1 MLSMLKLKIYSMN
14 RAFYSSSIDNFINED
29 DFSILGVISGNY
41 DLNKQEKQQSNAW
54 KKQIEILKKTLIDFN
69 GQIYFEFIIPRM
81 GKRVD
86 NVLIIDNCIFVLEFK
101 IGSESYDNQAK
112 EQVYNYGLDLN
123 NFHEGSHDQNIIPI
137 LISSEAN
144 SVENVILKDRIID
157 GLHNVIC
164 ANSTNLKEVIKNIL
178 QNFDS
183 ENRIDVEFWE
193 NSIYKPTPTI
203 IEAATVLYKNHNV
216 KDITRYDA
224 GAENL
229 SITSKC
235 ISSIIDNSKN
245 NKRKS
250 ICFITGV
257 PGAGKT
263 LAGLD
268 IANLRSNYQEEEHA
282 VFLSGNGPL
291 VDVLREALA
300 RDKVKTAKENNENLS
315 KESAKSLVKSFI
327 QNIHHFRD
335 ASLQD
340 EKAPIEKVTIFDE
353 AQRAWT
359 KEQASSFMKRNK
371 GNFDFNKSEPEFLI
385 EVMDRHKDWC
395 TIVCLIGGGQ
405 EINTGEAGLE
415 EWIRPFEDKFCD
427 WDIYYSSK
435 ISEDHNYI
443 KDINAIKILKNR
455 NAEKKDEL
463 HLSVSLRSF
472 RSAKLSDFIQ
482 EIINNDIEKAKIIY
496 NEFIEKV
503 YPIKITRDLD
513 TARKW
518 LKSKSRGNERS
529 GIIASSGAIR
539 LRPFGLN
546 VKAKIDAPVW
556 FLNPKDDIR
565 SSYFL
570 EEVATEFDI
579 QGLEL
584 DWTCVAWDGDYYYDQ
599 NKWNY
604 KKFTGTSW
612 KRNEN
617 TERIKYL
624 INSYR
629 VLLTRARQG
638 MIIYIPEGNNEDIT
652 RPTFMYDGTFNFFK
666 SLGIKE
672 I

>member
-1 MLSMLKLKIYSMN
+1 MN
-14 RAFYSSSIDNFINED
+14 RAYYANSICDFCIED
-29 DFSILGVISGNY
+29 GDSIFGKISGGY
-41 DLNKQEKQQSNAW
+41 DLNKLTIQQSNAW
-54 KKQIEILKKTLIDFN
+54 QSQIKILKQTILNFTGKL
-69 GQIYFEFIIPRM
+69 YFEFTIPRM

-86 NVLIIDNCIFVLEFK
+86 NILIIDNCIFVLEFK
-101 IGSESYDNQAK
+101 IGSKEYDKYAKDQAFD
-112 EQVYNYGLDLN
+112 YGLDLN
-123 NFHEGSHDQNIIPI
+123 NFHEGSHDKIIIPI
-137 LISSEAN
+137 LIADKASNLNNVYKKSLDNLYETIVANENNLSEVISETLLKFKGLGIIN
-144 SVENVILKDRIID
+144 VEN
-157 GLHNVIC
+157 
-164 ANSTNLKEVIKNIL
+164 
-178 QNFDS
+178 
-183 ENRIDVEFWE
+183 WE

-203 IEAATVLYKNHNV
+203 IEAATALYKKHNV
-216 KDITRYDA
+216 SEISRSDS

-229 SITSKC
+229 SVTSEC
-235 ISSIIDNSKN
+235 ISEIIDYSKN
-245 NKRKS
+245 KSRKS

-263 LAGLD
+263 LAGLN
-268 IANLRSNYQEEEHA
+268 IANLRSNYEEEEHA

-300 RDKVKTAKENNENLS
+300 RDKVKTAKEENLIVTKS
-315 KESAKSLVKSFI
+315 SATSHVKSFI

-335 ASLQD
+335 SSIKD

-371 GNFDFNKSEPEFLI
+371 GISDFDKSEPEFLI
-385 EVMDRHKDWC
+385 EVMHRHEDWC

-415 EWIRPFEDKFCD
+415 EWIRPFSDKFQD

-435 ISEDHNYI
+435 IVEDENYI
-443 KDINAIKILKNR
+443 KNREVLTILNDKKAI
-455 NAEKKDEL
+455 KKDEL
-463 HLSVSLRSF
+463 HLSISLRSF
-472 RSAKLSDFIQ
+472 RSAQLSSFIQ
-482 EIINNDIEKAKIIY
+482 EIIKNNIESAKEIY
-496 NEFIEKV
+496 EHFIKKD

-513 TARKW
+513 KARNW
-518 LKSKSRGNERS
+518 LRISAKGSERI
-529 GIIASSGAIR
+529 GVVASSGGIR

-546 VKAKIDAPVW
+546 VKAKIDAPIW
-556 FLNPKDDIR
+556 FLNDKNDIR

-584 DWTCVAWDGDYYYDQ
+584 DWTCVAWDGDLFYDENQWHYRKFKGTKWQ
-599 NKWNY
+599 NINSSEI
-604 KKFTGTSW
+604 TS
-612 KRNEN
+612 
-617 TERIKYL
+617 YL

-638 MIIYIPEGNNEDIT
+638 MVIYIPFGNNEDVT
-652 RPTFMYDGTFNFFK
+652 RPEFMYDGTFKFFK
-666 SLGIKE
+666 SLGIEE

>member
-1 MLSMLKLKIYSMN
+1 MN
-14 RAFYSSSIDNFINED
+14 RSYYSNSINDFIAENHD
-29 DFSILGVISGNY
+29 SIYGKISGNY
-41 DLNKQEKQQSNAW
+41 DLNKLTIQQSNAW
-54 KKQIEILKKTLIDFN
+54 QSQIKILKQTILDFN
-69 GQIYFEFIIPRM
+69 GKVYFEFTIPRM

-86 NVLIIDNCIFVLEFK
+86 NILIIDNCIFVLEFK
-101 IGSESYDNQAK
+101 IGSNVYDKYAKDQAFD
-112 EQVYNYGLDLN
+112 YGLDLN
-123 NFHEGSHDQNIIPI
+123 NFHEGSHNKIIIPI
-137 LISSEAN
+137 LIADKAINVKNIYKQSLDNLYETIVANENNLSEVIFETLEEFRSFEIIN
-144 SVENVILKDRIID
+144 VEN
-157 GLHNVIC
+157 
-164 ANSTNLKEVIKNIL
+164 
-178 QNFDS
+178 
-183 ENRIDVEFWE
+183 WE

-203 IEAATVLYKNHNV
+203 IEAATALYKKHNV
-216 KDITRYDA
+216 SEISRSDS

-229 SITSKC
+229 SVTSEC
-235 ISSIIDNSKN
+235 ISEIIDYSKN
-245 NKRKS
+245 KSRKS

-263 LAGLD
+263 LAGLN
-268 IANLRSNYQEEEHA
+268 IANLRSNYEEEEHA

-300 RDKVKTAKENNENLS
+300 RDKVKTSKEENLIIKKS
-315 KESAKSLVKSFI
+315 SATSHVKSFI

-335 ASLQD
+335 ASIKD

-359 KEQASSFMKRNK
+359 KEQASNFMKRNK
-371 GNFDFNKSEPEFLI
+371 GISDFDKSEPEFLI

-415 EWIRPFEDKFCD
+415 EWIRPFSNKFQD

-435 ISEDHNYI
+435 IVEDENYI
-443 KDINAIKILKNR
+443 KDKEALVVLNDKKAIK
-455 NAEKKDEL
+455 KDKL

-472 RSAKLSDFIQ
+472 RSAKLSSFIQ
-482 EIINNDIEKAKIIY
+482 EIINNDIENAKEIY
-496 NEFIEKV
+496 KLFIKKD

-513 TARKW
+513 KARNW
-518 LKSKSRGNERS
+518 LRISANGSERF
-529 GIIASSGAIR
+529 GVIASSGGIR
-539 LRPFGLN
+539 LKPFGLN
-546 VKAKIDAPVW
+546 VKAKIDAPIW
-556 FLNPKDDIR
+556 FLNDENDIR

-584 DWTCVAWDGDYYYDQ
+584 DWTCVAWDGDLFYNDNQ
-599 NKWNY
+599 WNY
-604 KKFTGTSW
+604 RKFKGTKWQNINSVEII
-612 KRNEN
+612 N
-617 TERIKYL
+617 YL

-638 MIIYIPEGNNEDIT
+638 MVIYIPNGNNEDIT
-652 RPTFMYDGTFNFFK
+652 RPEFMYDGTFEFFK
-666 SLGIKE
+666 LLGIEE

>member
-1 MLSMLKLKIYSMN
+1 MN
-14 RAFYSSSIDNFINED
+14 RSYYSNSIEEFIKED
-29 DFSILGVISGNY
+29 VNSIYGKISGNY
-41 DLNKQEKQQSNAW
+41 DLNKLTIQQSNAW
-54 KKQIEILKKTLIDFN
+54 KKQIEILKQSISSFN
-69 GQIYFEFIIPRM
+69 GKIYFEFTIPRM

-86 NVLIIDNCIFVLEFK
+86 NILIIDNYIFVLEFK
-101 IGSESYDNQAK
+101 IGSDIYDKSAK
-112 EQVYNYGLDLN
+112 EQAFDYGLDLN
-123 NFHEGSHDQNIIPI
+123 NFHEGSHGQNLIPI
-137 LISSEAN
+137 LIADKAP
-144 SVENVILKDRIID
+144 SVINVYSKSLDC
-157 GLHNVIC
+157 LYQTIC
-164 ANSTNLKEVIKNIL
+164 ANSTNLKDIINNTL
-178 QNFDS
+178 QNLKSF
-183 ENRIDVEFWE
+183 EKIDIKFWE
-193 NSIYKPTPTI
+193 ESIYKPTPTI
-203 IEAATVLYKNHNV
+203 IEAATALYKKHNV
-216 KDITRYDA
+216 SEISRSDS

-229 SITSKC
+229 SVTSNC
-235 ISSIIDNSKN
+235 ISEIIDFSKTN
-245 NKRKS
+245 NKKS

-263 LAGLD
+263 LAGLN
-268 IANLRSNYQEEEHA
+268 IANIRSNYVEEEHA

-300 RDKVKTAKENNENLS
+300 RDKVKTSKENGEYLS
-315 KESAKSLVKSFI
+315 KDNAKSQVKSFI

-335 ASLQD
+335 ASLRD
-340 EKAPIEKVTIFDE
+340 DKAPIEKVTIFDE

-371 GNFDFNKSEPEFLI
+371 GNSEFNKSEPEFLI

-415 EWIRPFEDKFCD
+415 EWIRPFEDKFKD

-435 ISEDHNYI
+435 IIEDDNYI
-443 KDINAIKILKNR
+443 KDNNALEILKSKCAVR
-455 NAEKKDEL
+455 KDEL

-472 RSAKLSDFIQ
+472 RSAQLSSFIQ
-482 EIINNDIEKAKIIY
+482 EIINNDIVKANNIY
-496 NEFIEKV
+496 QEFIKKD
-503 YPIKITRDLD
+503 YPIRITRDLEKAKD
-513 TARKW
+513 W
-518 LKSKSRGNERS
+518 LKNQAKGTERT
-529 GIIASSGAIR
+529 GIVASSGAIR

-546 VKAKIDAPVW
+546 VKAKIDAPIW
-556 FLNPKDDIR
+556 FLNEREDIR

-584 DWTCVAWDGDYYYDQ
+584 DWTCVAWDGDLFYNNNQ
-599 NKWNY
+599 WNY
-604 KKFTGTSW
+604 KKITGTTW
-612 KRNEN
+612 KNCSN

-638 MIIYIPEGNNEDIT
+638 MIIYIPNGNNQDLT
-652 RPTFMYDGTFNFFK
+652 RPHFMYDGTFDFFIK
-666 SLGIKE
+666 IGIKE

>member
-1 MLSMLKLKIYSMN
+1 MN
-14 RAFYSSSIDNFINED
+14 RAYYASSIT
-29 DFSILGVISGNY
+29 DFLIENSDAVYGKISGNY
-41 DLNKQEKQQSNAW
+41 DLNKLTIQQANAW
-54 KKQIEILKKTLIDFN
+54 KKQVEILKQTLFSLK
-69 GQIYFEFIIPRM
+69 GKVYFEFTIPRM

-86 NVLIIDNCIFVLEFK
+86 NILIIDNCIFVLEFK
-101 IGSESYDNQAK
+101 IGSEVYDKYAKDQAFD
-112 EQVYNYGLDLN
+112 YGLDLN
-123 NFHEGSHDQNIIPI
+123 NFHEGSHNQNIIPI
-137 LISSEAN
+137 LIADRAPSTLNTLSKSIDNLHETIYAN
-144 SVENVILKDRIID
+144 SHNLQKIIET
-157 GLHNVIC
+157 
-164 ANSTNLKEVIKNIL
+164 SL
-178 QNFDS
+178 QHFKSADK
-183 ENRIDVEFWE
+183 IDVKSWE
-193 NSIYKPTPTI
+193 ESIYKPTPTI
-203 IEAATVLYKNHNV
+203 IEAATALYKKHNV
-216 KDITRYDA
+216 LEISRSDS

-229 SITSKC
+229 SVTSNC
-235 ISSIIDNSKN
+235 ISDIIDFSKHN
-245 NKRKS
+245 QRKA

-263 LAGLD
+263 LAGLN
-268 IANLRSNYQEEEHA
+268 IANQRSNYEKEEHA

-300 RDKVKTAKENNENLS
+300 RDKVKTAKENEEVLS
-315 KESAKSLVKSFI
+315 KENAKSQVKSFI

-340 EKAPIEKVTIFDE
+340 SKAPIEKVTIFDE

-371 GNFDFNKSEPEFLI
+371 GNSEFNKSEPEFLI

-415 EWIRPFEDKFCD
+415 EWIRPFENKFDD
-427 WDIYYSSK
+427 WDIYYSTK
-435 ISEDHNYI
+435 IVEDHNYI
-443 KDINAIKILKNR
+443 KDDKALVILKSR

-472 RSAKLSDFIQ
+472 RSAQLSNFIQ
-482 EIINNDIEKAKIIY
+482 EVINNDISKAKSIY
-496 NEFIEKV
+496 LEFIKRD

-513 TARKW
+513 KAKNW
-518 LKSKSRGNERS
+518 LNTMVRGNERT
-529 GIIASSGAIR
+529 GIVASSGAVR

-546 VKAKIDAPVW
+546 VKAKIDAPIW
-556 FLNPKDDIR
+556 FLNAREDIR
-565 SSYFL
+565 SSSFL

-584 DWTCVAWDGDYYYDQ
+584 DWTCVAWDGDLHHHNHQ
-599 NKWNY
+599 WNY
-604 KKFTGTSW
+604 KKFTGTTW
-612 KRNEN
+612 KNN
-617 TERIKYL
+617 NNSERVQYL

-638 MIIYIPEGNNEDIT
+638 LVIYIPNGNNEDLT
-652 RPTFMYDGTFNFFK
+652 RPSFMYDGTFEFFK
-666 SLGIKE
+666 SIGIEE

>member
-1 MLSMLKLKIYSMN
+1 MN
-14 RAFYSSSIDNFINED
+14 RAYYANSICDFCIED
-29 DFSILGVISGNY
+29 GDSIFGKISGRY
-41 DLNKQEKQQSNAW
+41 DLNKLTIQQSNAW
-54 KKQIEILKKTLIDFN
+54 QSQIKILKQTILNFN
-69 GQIYFEFIIPRM
+69 GRVYFEFTIPRM

-86 NVLIIDNCIFVLEFK
+86 NILIIDNCIFVLEFK
-101 IGSESYDNQAK
+101 IGSKEYDKYAKDQAFD
-112 EQVYNYGLDLN
+112 YGLDLN
-123 NFHEGSHDQNIIPI
+123 NFHEGSHDKIIIPI
-137 LISSEAN
+137 LIADKASNLNNVYKKSLDNLYETIVANENNLSEVISETLLKFTGLGIIN
-144 SVENVILKDRIID
+144 VEN
-157 GLHNVIC
+157 
-164 ANSTNLKEVIKNIL
+164 
-178 QNFDS
+178 
-183 ENRIDVEFWE
+183 WE

-203 IEAATVLYKNHNV
+203 IEAATALYKKHNV
-216 KDITRYDA
+216 SEISRSDS

-229 SITSKC
+229 SVTSEC
-235 ISSIIDNSKN
+235 ISEIIDYSKN
-245 NKRKS
+245 KSRKS

-263 LAGLD
+263 LAGLN
-268 IANLRSNYQEEEHA
+268 IANLRSNYEEEEHA

-300 RDKVKTAKENNENLS
+300 RDKVKTAKEENLIVTKS
-315 KESAKSLVKSFI
+315 SATSHVKSFI

-335 ASLQD
+335 ASIKD

-371 GNFDFNKSEPEFLI
+371 GISDFDKSEPEFLI
-385 EVMDRHKDWC
+385 EVMNRHEDWC

-415 EWIRPFEDKFCD
+415 EWIRPFSDKFQD

-435 ISEDHNYI
+435 IVEDENYI
-443 KDINAIKILKNR
+443 KDREVLTILNDKKAI
-455 NAEKKDEL
+455 KKDEL
-463 HLSVSLRSF
+463 HLSISLRSF
-472 RSAKLSDFIQ
+472 RSAQLSSFIQ
-482 EIINNDIEKAKIIY
+482 EIINNNIENAKEIY
-496 NEFIEKV
+496 ELFIKKD

-513 TARKW
+513 KARNW
-518 LKSKSRGNERS
+518 LRISAKGSERI
-529 GIIASSGAIR
+529 GVVASSGGIR

-546 VKAKIDAPVW
+546 VKAKIDAPIW
-556 FLNPKDDIR
+556 FLNDKNDIR

-584 DWTCVAWDGDYYYDQ
+584 DWTCVAWDGDLFYDENQWHYRKFKGTKWQ
-599 NKWNY
+599 NINSSEI
-604 KKFTGTSW
+604 TS
-612 KRNEN
+612 
-617 TERIKYL
+617 YL

-638 MIIYIPEGNNEDIT
+638 MVIYIPFGNNEDVT
-652 RPTFMYDGTFNFFK
+652 RPEFMYDGTFEFFK
-666 SLGIKE
+666 SLGIEE

>member
-1 MLSMLKLKIYSMN
+1 MN
-14 RAFYSSSIDNFINED
+14 RAYYSNFINEFID
-29 DFSILGVISGNY
+29 EDSQTIYGKISGQY
-41 DLNKQEKQQSNAW
+41 DLNKLNIQQSNAW
-54 KKQIEILKKTLIDFN
+54 KSQIEILKKTITIFS
-69 GQIYFEFIIPRM
+69 GKIYFEFTIPRM

-86 NVLIIDNCIFVLEFK
+86 NILIIDNCIFVLEFK
-101 IGSESYDNQAK
+101 IGSNTYDKYATNQAFD
-112 EQVYNYGLDLN
+112 YGLDLN
-123 NFHEGSHDQNIIPI
+123 NFHEGSHSKIIIPI
-137 LISSEAN
+137 LVAENAPALENIYRPIFDNLHETIYAN
-144 SVENVILKDRIID
+144 S
-157 GLHNVIC
+157 G
-164 ANSTNLKEVIKNIL
+164 NLSEVINAAL
-178 QNFDS
+178 LNFEKAETVDI
-183 ENRIDVEFWE
+183 EYWE

-203 IEAATVLYKNHNV
+203 IEAATALYKKHNV
-216 KDITRYDA
+216 NEISRSDS

-229 SITSKC
+229 SVTSEC
-235 ISSIIDNSKN
+235 ISQIIDFSKDN
-245 NKRKS
+245 NRKS

-263 LAGLD
+263 LAGLN
-268 IANLRSNYQEEEHA
+268 IANLRSNYKEEEHA

-300 RDKVKTAKENNENLS
+300 RDKVKTAKEENETMT
-315 KESAKSLVKSFI
+315 KSLASSQVKSFI

-335 ASLQD
+335 ASIKD

-359 KEQASSFMKRNK
+359 KEQASNFMKRNK
-371 GNFDFNKSEPEFLI
+371 GITDFDKSEPEFLI
-385 EVMDRHKDWC
+385 EVMDRHQDWC

-415 EWIRPFEDKFCD
+415 EWIRPFSVKFND

-435 ISEDHNYI
+435 IIEDENYI
-443 KDINAIKILKNR
+443 KDKKALIVLNERKAI
-455 NAEKKDEL
+455 KKDEL

-472 RSAKLSDFIQ
+472 RSAQLSNFIQ
-482 EIINNDIEKAKIIY
+482 EIINNDIEKATTIY
-496 NEFIEKV
+496 RDFIKKD

-513 TARKW
+513 KARDW
-518 LKSKSRGNERS
+518 LKKSAKGSERT
-529 GIIASSGAIR
+529 GVVASSGGIR

-546 VKAKIDAPVW
+546 VKAKIDAPIW
-556 FLNPKDDIR
+556 FLNDKDDIR

-584 DWTCVAWDGDYYYDQ
+584 DWTCVAWDGDLFYDNSQ
-599 NKWNY
+599 WNY
-604 KKFTGTSW
+604 RKFKGTKWQNINS
-612 KRNEN
+612 NDITN
-617 TERIKYL
+617 YL

-638 MIIYIPEGNNEDIT
+638 MVIYIPFGNNEDIT

-666 SLGIKE
+666 SLGIEE

>member
-1 MLSMLKLKIYSMN
+1 MN
-14 RAFYSSSIDNFINED
+14 RAYYSSSIH
-29 DFSILGVISGNY
+29 DFLIENSDAVYGKISGNY
-41 DLNKQEKQQSNAW
+41 DLNKLTIQQANAW
-54 KKQIEILKKTLIDFN
+54 KKQIEILKQTISSLS
-69 GQIYFEFIIPRM
+69 GRIYFEFTIPRM

-86 NVLIIDNCIFVLEFK
+86 NILIIDNCIFALEFK
-101 IGSESYDNQAK
+101 IGSELYDKYAK
-112 EQVYNYGLDLN
+112 EQAFDYGLDLN
-123 NFHEGSHDQNIIPI
+123 NFHEGSHNQNILPV
-137 LISSEAN
+137 LIADKAPS
-144 SVENVILKDRIID
+144 IINTYSKSIN
-157 GLHNVIC
+157 GLYETIC
-164 ANSTNLKEVIKNIL
+164 ANSNNLRDVIETTLKEFQSTEK
-178 QNFDS
+178 
-183 ENRIDVEFWE
+183 IDVKFWE
-193 NSIYKPTPTI
+193 QSIYKPTPTI
-203 IEAATVLYKNHNV
+203 IEAATALYKKHNV
-216 KDITRYDA
+216 LEISRSDS

-229 SITSKC
+229 SVTSNC
-235 ISSIIDNSKN
+235 ISDIIDFSKAN
-245 NKRKS
+245 NKKS

-263 LAGLD
+263 LAGLN
-268 IANLRSNYQEEEHA
+268 IANQRSNFEEEEHA

-315 KESAKSLVKSFI
+315 KENAKSQVKSFI

-340 EKAPIEKVTIFDE
+340 NKAPIEKVTIFDE

-371 GNFDFNKSEPEFLI
+371 GNSDFNKSEPEFLI
-385 EVMDRHKDWC
+385 EVMDRHEDWC

-415 EWIRPFEDKFCD
+415 EWIRPFENKFSD

-435 ISEDHNYI
+435 IIEDSNYI
-443 KDINAIKILKNR
+443 KDDNALLILKSR
-455 NAEKKDEL
+455 NAVKKDEL

-472 RSAKLSDFIQ
+472 RSAQLSNFIQ
-482 EIINNDIEKAKIIY
+482 EIINNNIPKAQRVY
-496 NEFIEKV
+496 LEFIKKD

-513 TARKW
+513 KARKW
-518 LKSKSRGNERS
+518 LNKKAKGTERT
-529 GIIASSGAIR
+529 GIVASSGAIR

-546 VKAKIDAPVW
+546 VKAKIDAPIW
-556 FLNPKDDIR
+556 FLNDREDIR

-584 DWTCVAWDGDYYYDQ
+584 DWTCVAWDGDFFYDNNQ
-599 NKWNY
+599 WNY

-612 KRNEN
+612 KKNSN
-617 TERIKYL
+617 IERVKYL

-638 MIIYIPEGNNEDIT
+638 MIIYIPFGNDEDLT
-652 RPTFMYDGTFNFFK
+652 RPPLIYDGTFQFFK
-666 SLGIKE
+666 SIGIE
-672 I
+672 EV

>member
-1 MLSMLKLKIYSMN
+1 MN
-14 RAFYSSSIDNFINED
+14 RAYYSNSISDFLIENDDSIYGKISS
-29 DFSILGVISGNY
+29 NY
-41 DLNKQEKQQSNAW
+41 DLNKLTIQQSNAW
-54 KKQIEILKKTLIDFN
+54 QSQIKILKQTISNFK
-69 GQIYFEFIIPRM
+69 GRVYFEFTIPRM

-86 NVLIIDNCIFVLEFK
+86 NILIIDNCIFVLEFK
-101 IGSESYDNQAK
+101 IGSNVYDKYAKDQAFD
-112 EQVYNYGLDLN
+112 YGLDLN
-123 NFHEGSHDQNIIPI
+123 NFHEGSHNKFIIPI
-137 LISSEAN
+137 LIADKADNLDNIYKKSFDNLHETILANENNLSKVISKTLLEFKNSE
-144 SVENVILKDRIID
+144 I
-157 GLHNVIC
+157 
-164 ANSTNLKEVIKNIL
+164 
-178 QNFDS
+178 
-183 ENRIDVEFWE
+183 IDVENWE

-203 IEAATVLYKNHNV
+203 IEAATALYKKHNV
-216 KDITRYDA
+216 FEISRSDS

-229 SITSKC
+229 SVTSEC
-235 ISSIIDNSKN
+235 ISEIIDYSKN
-245 NKRKS
+245 KSRKS

-263 LAGLD
+263 LAGLN
-268 IANLRSNYQEEEHA
+268 IANLRSNYEEEEHA

-300 RDKVKTAKENNENLS
+300 RDKVKISKEENLIITKS
-315 KESAKSLVKSFI
+315 SAISHVKSFI

-335 ASLQD
+335 ASIKD

-371 GNFDFNKSEPEFLI
+371 GISDFDKSEPEFLI
-385 EVMDRHKDWC
+385 EVMNRHEDWC

-415 EWIRPFEDKFCD
+415 EWIRPFAHKFQD

-435 ISEDHNYI
+435 IVEDENYI
-443 KDINAIKILKNR
+443 KNKEVLVILNERKAI
-455 NAEKKDEL
+455 KKDEL

-472 RSAKLSDFIQ
+472 RSAQLSNFIQ
-482 EIINNDIEKAKIIY
+482 EIINNEIEKAKEIY
-496 NEFIEKV
+496 ELFIKKD

-513 TARKW
+513 KARNW
-518 LKSKSRGNERS
+518 LKLSAKGSERT
-529 GIIASSGAIR
+529 GIVASSGGIR

-546 VKAKIDAPVW
+546 VKAKIDAPIW
-556 FLNPKDDIR
+556 FLNDNNDIR

-584 DWTCVAWDGDYYYDQ
+584 DWTCVAWDGDLFYYD

-604 KKFTGTSW
+604 RKFKGTKWQNINSPEII
-612 KRNEN
+612 N
-617 TERIKYL
+617 YL

-638 MIIYIPEGNNEDIT
+638 MVVYIPYGNNEDIT
-652 RPTFMYDGTFNFFK
+652 RPEFMYDGTFEFFK
-666 SLGIKE
+666 YLGIEE

>member
-1 MLSMLKLKIYSMN
+1 MN
-14 RAFYSSSIDNFINED
+14 RSYYSNSIEEFIKED
-29 DFSILGVISGNY
+29 INSIYGKISGNY
-41 DLNKQEKQQSNAW
+41 DLNKLTIQQSNAW
-54 KKQIEILKKTLIDFN
+54 KKQIEILKQSISSFN
-69 GQIYFEFIIPRM
+69 GKIYFEFTIPRM

-86 NVLIIDNCIFVLEFK
+86 NILIIDNYIFVLEFK
-101 IGSESYDNQAK
+101 IGSDIYDKSAK
-112 EQVYNYGLDLN
+112 EQAFDYGLDLN
-123 NFHEGSHDQNIIPI
+123 NFHEGSHGQNLIPI
-137 LISSEAN
+137 LVADKASQIKNIISKN
-144 SVENVILKDRIID
+144 IDR
-157 GLHNVIC
+157 LHNVVC
-164 ANSTNLKEVIKNIL
+164 SNSTNLEEIIKIFL
-178 QNFDS
+178 SDLKS
-183 ENRIDVEFWE
+183 ENKIDIDFWE

-203 IEAATVLYKNHNV
+203 IEAATALYKNHKV
-216 KDITRYDA
+216 EDITRHDA

-229 SITSKC
+229 TITSKC
-235 ISSIIDNSKN
+235 ISNIIDYSKINSK
-245 NKRKS
+245 KT

-300 RDKVKTAKENNENLS
+300 RDKVKTAKENGEILS
-315 KESAKSLVKSFI
+315 KESAKSQVKSFI

-335 ASLQD
+335 ASLRD
-340 EKAPIEKVTIFDE
+340 KKAPIEKVTIFDE

-371 GNFDFNKSEPEFLI
+371 GNSEFNKSEPEFLI

-415 EWIRPFEDKFCD
+415 EWIKPFEYKFND

-435 ISEDHNYI
+435 ITEDNNYI
-443 KDINAIKILKNR
+443 KDENALSILSNR
-455 NAEKKDEL
+455 NACKKDEL
-463 HLSVSLRSF
+463 HLSVCLRSY
-472 RSAKLSDFIQ
+472 RSAQLSSFIQ
-482 EIINNDIEKAKIIY
+482 EIINNDIVKANNIY
-496 NEFIEKV
+496 QEFIKKD
-503 YPIKITRDLD
+503 YPIRITRDLEK
-513 TARKW
+513 AKNW
-518 LKSKSRGNERS
+518 LKNQAKGTERT

-546 VKAKIDAPVW
+546 VKAKIDAPIW
-556 FLNPKDDIR
+556 FLNEREDIR

-584 DWTCVAWDGDYYYDQ
+584 DWTCVAWDGDLFYNNNQ
-599 NKWNY
+599 WNY
-604 KKFTGTSW
+604 KKFTGTTW
-612 KRNEN
+612 KNCSN

-638 MIIYIPEGNNEDIT
+638 MIIYIPKGNNEDLT
-652 RPTFMYDGTFNFFK
+652 RPDFMYDGTFEFFIK
-666 SLGIKE
+666 IGIKE

>member
-1 MLSMLKLKIYSMN
+1 MTI
-14 RAFYSSSIDNFINED
+14 
-29 DFSILGVISGNY
+29 
-41 DLNKQEKQQSNAW
+41 QQSNAW
-54 KKQIEILKKTLIDFN
+54 QSQIKILKQTILSFK
-69 GQIYFEFIIPRM
+69 GRVYFEFTIPRM

-86 NVLIIDNCIFVLEFK
+86 NILIIDNCIFVLEFK
-101 IGSESYDNQAK
+101 IGSKDYDKYAKDQAFD
-112 EQVYNYGLDLN
+112 YGLDLN
-123 NFHEGSHDQNIIPI
+123 NFHEGSHKKIIIPI
-137 LISSEAN
+137 LVADKASNVSNIYKKSLDNLYETIVANENNLSEVISKTLSEFKSSEIIN
-144 SVENVILKDRIID
+144 VEN
-157 GLHNVIC
+157 
-164 ANSTNLKEVIKNIL
+164 
-178 QNFDS
+178 
-183 ENRIDVEFWE
+183 WE

-203 IEAATVLYKNHNV
+203 IEAATALYKKHNV
-216 KDITRYDA
+216 SEISRSDS

-229 SITSKC
+229 SVTSQC
-235 ISSIIDNSKN
+235 ISEIIDYSKN
-245 NKRKS
+245 KSRKS

-263 LAGLD
+263 LAGLN
-268 IANLRSNYQEEEHA
+268 IANLRSNYEEEEHA

-291 VDVLREALA
+291 VDVLKEALA
-300 RDKVKTAKENNENLS
+300 RDKVKTAKEENLIITKS
-315 KESAKSLVKSFI
+315 SAISHVKSFI

-335 ASLQD
+335 DSIKD

-371 GNFDFNKSEPEFLI
+371 GISDFDKSEPEFLI
-385 EVMDRHKDWC
+385 EVMNRHEDWC

-415 EWIRPFEDKFCD
+415 EWIRPFSNKFQD

-435 ISEDHNYI
+435 IVEDENYI
-443 KDINAIKILKNR
+443 KDKEALLILNDKK
-455 NAEKKDEL
+455 ALKKDEL

-472 RSAKLSDFIQ
+472 RSAQLSSFIQ
-482 EIINNDIEKAKIIY
+482 EIINNNIENAKQIY
-496 NEFIEKV
+496 ELFIKES

-513 TARKW
+513 KARNW
-518 LKSKSRGNERS
+518 LRISAKGSERI
-529 GIIASSGAIR
+529 GVVASSGGIR

-546 VKAKIDAPVW
+546 VKAKIDAPIW
-556 FLNPKDDIR
+556 FLNDKDDIR

-584 DWTCVAWDGDYYYDQ
+584 DWTCVAWDGDLFYHNNQ
-599 NKWNY
+599 WNY
-604 KKFTGTSW
+604 RKFKGTKWQNINSQEII
-612 KRNEN
+612 N
-617 TERIKYL
+617 YL

-638 MIIYIPEGNNEDIT
+638 MVIYIPFGNNEDVT
-652 RPTFMYDGTFNFFK
+652 RSEFMYDGTFEFFK
-666 SLGIKE
+666 SLGIEE